1 MKKYI
6 TISFFLLS
14 ANLFG
19 QQFYYYTGLEGVN
32 YTNDQISSLETLA
45 ATIVDIIPDTSITN
59 HFKVISVGAYP
70 LSYSMNFD
78 KEEVFGMICGK
89 NNACN
94 DNYILITRY
103 IIDSNGNSRIFASI
117 HFNDRISQC
126 YNEESLNAKYLS
138 GNDYVINQ
146 NSAAL
151 EEELIGRVYKS
162 LDHIYNCCD
171 VGNRSGCD
179 TEVEE
184 DAESIS
190 ISNDK
195 TEIHNDLPKTYIS
208 PAGCFFQLDGKIT
221 ETRFGYFEQSNLAQ
235 GALLSFRKD
244 GILYHAHED
253 VLTKSK
259 FFGYKTKDGE
269 HTAKSAQ
276 IFQNGEKEYIQV
288 GLGFNNCTTNLYT
301 FYATQSN
308 CPMEFVQT
316 GGSGGTKVQSFGL
329 DYSVKE
335 AIFYTEK
342 QTIGAYGIPA
352 TEYIKEITQYIGDIE
367 DFESINYAQEENL
380 PCPDMLATK
389 TDILFPQ
396 GDNVRINVDNKGRVY
411 ILSQLGYYSMYDHEN
426 IWVFYVYIPGRG
438 WELYT
443 PKEWVGPNQLALEI
457 IDSGVALLKDPHNA
471 FLVLSLS
478 NVPLLSQVADLA
490 DGALYF
496 IEGESGQGII
506 SILGV
511 IPGITEIYRGGNWT
525 LDVASGLGKQYK
537 WNKTAKFFEKSDIS
551 KANDLQDYI
560 SGLRMPKERVLQL
573 KKFFKEKGYINDFLE
588 KKSLLD
594 AFDALNKSTDPKIL
608 QYADD
613 FDTLKKL
620 ADDMDAHPELKVLMN
635 NGNPDDVI
643 HAWKMMTENVPPI
656 QLCFF

>member
-45 ATIVDIIPDTSITN
+45 ATIVDIIPDTSISN

-70 LSYSMNFD
+70 LSYSMNFN

-103 IIDSNGNSRIFASI
+103 ILDSNGNSRIFASI

-179 TEVEE
+179 TEIEE

-195 TEIHNDLPKTYIS
+195 TEIQDDLPKTYIS
-208 PAGCFFQLDGKIT
+208 PAGCFFQLDGKIS
-221 ETRFGYFEQSNLAQ
+221 ETRFGYYQQAHFPQ
-235 GALLSFRKD
+235 GALMSFRKD
-244 GILYHAHED
+244 EVLYNAMTD
-253 VLTKSK
+253 ALTETK
-259 FFGYKTKDGE
+259 FLGYKSTDGVG
-269 HTAKSAQ
+269 AKTSKV
-276 IFQNGEKEYIQV
+276 FQNGEEAFVKV
-288 GLGFNNCTTNLYT
+288 GLGFKECKTNLYT
-301 FYATQSN
+301 FYAAQDN
-308 CPMEFVQT
+308 CPIESALT
-316 GGSGGTKVQSFGL
+316 GGAGNDKLQDLGL
-329 DYSVKE
+329 DYSVKNSLVE
-335 AIFYTEK
+335 LKSIASPLIY
-342 QTIGAYGIPA
+342 IPMVNYGAEFE
-352 TEYIKEITQYIGDIE
+352 EYVGDFVDYE
-367 DFESINYAQEENL
+367 TINYALEEKL

-396 GDNVRINVDNKGRVY
+396 GENVRINRDNEGRVY
-411 ILSQLGYYSMYDHEN
+411 ILSPTGYYSMYDHEN
-426 IWVFYVYIPGRG
+426 NWVFYVYIPGRG

-443 PKEWVGPNQLALEI
+443 PKEWGGPNQLALEI

-525 LDVASGLGKQYK
+525 LDVVSGLGKQYK
-537 WNKTAKFFEKSDIS
+537 WNKTAKIFEKSDIS

-620 ADDMDAHPELKVLMN
+620 ADDIDAHPELKILLN